1 VAGSVAVVVGASVLL
16 LAMAVVSPAARET
29 TLNFAG
35 GSEDEARWRTW
46 VGRVGRSRLVR
57 RISTAV
63 LERRLELAGRPFPL
77 ELVLG
82 LKLTLAFGIGALF
95 VAAAP
100 LTPAA
105 LLLAPITALAA
116 FRFPDITLARSAK
129 ARLARISDQ
138 VSDLADLLLVMT
150 EAGVSPA
157 VAFRRAA
164 EVLPN
169 PLGSELD
176 GVIRRLELGIPWRSA
191 LREVAEGIDVKPLR
205 RLVRALT
212 RSQRL
217 GASLASVL
225 RTMADDLRAE
235 RRAEAELAA
244 RQAPVKML
252 FPLVFL
258 ILPAFLLLTVGPVV
272 LSTIRSLS

>member
-1 VAGSVAVVVGASVLL
+1 L
-16 LAMAVVSPAARET
+16 
-29 TLNFAG
+29 
-35 GSEDEARWRTW
+35 
-46 VGRVGRSRLVR
+46 
-57 RISTAV
+57 
-63 LERRLELAGRPFPL
+63 
-77 ELVLG
+77 
-82 LKLTLAFGIGALF
+82 
-95 VAAAP
+95 
-100 LTPAA
+100 
-105 LLLAPITALAA
+105 
-116 FRFPDITLARSAK
+116 PDITMARSAK

-138 VSDLADLLLVMT
+138 VSDLADVLLVMT
-150 EAGVSPA
+150 EAGLSPA

-191 LREVAEGIDVKPLR
+191 ITDVSEGIDVKSLR
-205 RLVRALT
+205 RLVRALN
-212 RSQRL
+212 RSQRF
-217 GASLASVL
+217 GTSLASVL
-225 RTMADDLRAE
+225 RTMAEDLRAE

-252 FPLVFL
+252 FPLAFL